1 MRKLLSVLFLTTIFG
16 AATFAQGPD
25 AQQEPAKKDPPAS
38 GYDGYRGRAEVFV
51 SAFGLFGNQ
60 ANGNGIG
67 EQATQAG
74 GGSAGYRF
82 HLGRTSS
89 LEGRY
94 GFSRNSQKFSIGNTV
109 SSVSAYFSEISG
121 SYVYSLP
128 TNRRLQPFLE
138 AGGGVVLFSPDNYGS
153 TASIYGGSGS
163 ATSLPTQAKGMFVYG
178 GGADFPAGSHL
189 YLRLE
194 FRDVG
199 YKTLDFGNPLYR
211 SNSFSFSY
219 EPSIGFAYRF

>member
-25 AQQEPAKKDPPAS
+25 AQQEPAKKDPSAS

-67 EQATQAG
+67 QQATQAG

-94 GFSRNSQKFSIGNTV
+94 GFSRNSQKFSSGNTV

-121 SYVYSLP
+121 SYVYSFA

-138 AGGGVVLFSPDNYGS
+138 AGGGVVLFSPGTDV
-153 TASIYGGSGS
+153 S
-163 ATSLPTQAKGMFVYG
+163 AFL
-178 GGADFPAGSHL
+178 
-189 YLRLE
+189 
-194 FRDVG
+194 
-199 YKTLDFGNPLYR
+199 
-211 SNSFSFSY
+211 
-219 EPSIGFAYRF
+219 I

>member
-1 MRKLLSVLFLTTIFG
+1 MRKLMSVLFLTTIFG

-25 AQQEPAKKDPPAS
+25 AQQQPAKDPSAS
-38 GYDGYRGRAEVFV
+38 GYDAYRGRAEVFV
-51 SAFGLFGNQ
+51 SAFGLFGSQ

-82 HLGRTSS
+82 HLGRSSS

-94 GFSRNSQKFSIGNTV
+94 GFSRNSQKFSLGNTV

-121 SYVYSLP
+121 SYVYSFA
-128 TNRRLQPFLE
+128 TTRRIQPFLE
-138 AGGGVVLFSPDNYGS
+138 GGGGVVLFSPGNYGS

-178 GGADFPAGSHL
+178 GGADIATASHL

-194 FRDVG
+194 FRDLG
-199 YKTLDFGNPLYR
+199 YKTPDFGNPLYR
-211 SNSFSFSY
+211 SNTFSFAY
-219 EPSIGFAYRF
+219 EPSIGLAYRF